1 MNSDM
6 DVCAARKSSVEDMRV
21 LVERY
26 DRSKSVKDY
35 TAFDEFYA
43 NVKLGIL
50 YYFITTIIRVSNK

>member
-6 DVCAARKSSVEDMRV
+6 DVCAAYKSSVEDMRV

-35 TAFDEFYA
+35 TAFNEFYA
-43 NVKLGIL
+43 NIKLEIL
-50 YYFITTIIRVSNK
+50 Y